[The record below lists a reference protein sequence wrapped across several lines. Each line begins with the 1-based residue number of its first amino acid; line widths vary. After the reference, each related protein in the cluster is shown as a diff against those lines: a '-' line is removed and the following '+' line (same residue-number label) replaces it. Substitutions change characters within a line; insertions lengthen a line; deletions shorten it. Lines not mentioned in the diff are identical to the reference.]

1 MSEQQAAWLAE
12 SLARLL
18 VFCLGTGLVLGT
30 IASAVRTF
38 VVPRAQNSFLTRLVF
53 IASGRLFNVYMK
65 LRGYRDW
72 RERDRVLAFFA
83 PVTLLIL
90 PLVWVVCITLGY
102 ALIYRALGVNDL
114 ETALTVSGSSLLT
127 LGTTPFISFGITIVQ
142 FSEATLGLGLV
153 ALLIAYLPTM
163 YGAFSR
169 REARVEMLAVRAGT
183 PPSAIEMLLRLQ
195 RIDGFGDLRDTW
207 QEWEVWFTELEE
219 SHTSLAPLIF
229 FRSPVPEQS
238 WVTAAGAIMDAG
250 ALLTAAVDMPPDPA
264 AQLCLRAGYTSLRRI
279 ADFFYY
285 EYDQDPLWPDVPVSI
300 TREEFDSACETLA
313 AGGLPLRPDR
323 EAAWAAFA
331 GWRVNYDDVLL
342 FLADI
347 TQAPWALWSSD
358 RGRVGRSVR
367 RIRLLRRRRRQ
378 RP

>member
-1 MSEQQAAWLAE
+1 MSEQQSLWLAE
-12 SLARLL
+12 SLARALL
-18 VFCLGTGLVLGT
+18 FCLGAGLVLGT

-38 VVPRAQNSFLTRLVF
+38 VVPRAQNSLLTRFVFLT
-53 IASGRLFNVYMK
+53 SGRLFNLYMTF
-65 LRGYRDW
+65 RRYRQW

-102 ALIYRALGVNDL
+102 ALIYRALGVGDL

-127 LGTTPFISFGITIVQ
+127 LGTTPFINFGITLVQ
-142 FSEATLGLGLV
+142 FTEATLGLGLV

-183 PPSAIEMLLRLQ
+183 PPTAIEFLLRLH
-195 RIDGFGDLRDTW
+195 RIGGLDNLHETW

-238 WVTAAGAIMDAG
+238 WVTAGGAIMDAA
-250 ALLTAAVDMPPDPA
+250 ALLTAAVDRPPDPA

-285 EYDQDPLWPDVPVSI
+285 EYDHDPLWPQVPISI

-313 AGGLPLRPDR
+313 AGGLPLRQDQ

-331 GWRVNYDDVLL
+331 GWRVNYDEVLL

-358 RGRVGRSVR
+358 RGRVGRNVR
-367 RIRLLRRRRRQ
+367 RIRFLRRRRG
-378 RP
+378 

>member
-1 MSEQQAAWLAE
+1 MSEQEAAWLAE
-12 SLARLL
+12 SLARILFL
-18 VFCLGTGLVLGT
+18 CLGAGLVLGT
-30 IASAVRTF
+30 IASALRTF
-38 VVPRAQNSFLTRLVF
+38 VVPRAQNSILTRFVF
-53 IASGRLFNVYMK
+53 LSSARVFNAYM
-65 LRGYRDW
+65 RFRRYRDW

-90 PLVWVVCITLGY
+90 PVVWVICITLGY
-102 ALIYRALGVNDL
+102 ALIYRALGVSDL
-114 ETALTVSGSSLLT
+114 ESALTVSGSSLLT
-127 LGTTPFISFGITIVQ
+127 LGTTPFINFGITVLQ
-142 FSEATLGLGLV
+142 FSEATLGLGMV

-183 PPSAIEMLLRLQ
+183 PPSAIEMLLRLN
-195 RIDGFGDLRDTW
+195 RIDGFDNLRETW
-207 QEWEVWFTELEE
+207 QDWEVWFTELEE

-229 FRSPVPEQS
+229 FRSPQPEQS
-238 WVTAAGAIMDAG
+238 WVTAAGAILDAG

-264 AQLCLRAGYTSLRRI
+264 AQLCQRAGYTALRRI

-285 EYDQDPLWPDVPVSI
+285 DYDRDPLWPGVPISI
-300 TREEFDSACETLA
+300 TREEFDGACETLA

-323 EAAWAAFA
+323 EAAWRAFA
-331 GWRVNYDDVLL
+331 GWRVNYDEVLL

-347 TQAPWALWSSD
+347 TQAPWAPWSSD

-367 RIRLLRRRRRQ
+367 RIRLRRGRRG
-378 RP
+378 

>member
-1 MSEQQAAWLAE
+1 MSEQQAALLAE
-12 SLARLL
+12 TLARALF
-18 VFCLGTGLVLGT
+18 FCLGAGLVLGT

-38 VVPRAQNSFLTRLVF
+38 VVPRAQNSFLTRFVF
-53 IASGRLFNVYMK
+53 LTSGRVFNTYMAF
-65 LRGYRDW
+65 RRYRQW

-83 PVTLLIL
+83 PVTLLVL

-102 ALIYRALGVNDL
+102 AMIYRALGVSDM

-127 LGTTPFISFGITIVQ
+127 LGTTPFITFGMTIVQ
-142 FSEATLGLGLV
+142 FTEATLGLGLV

-183 PPSAIEMLLRLQ
+183 PPTAIEFLLRLH
-195 RIDGFGDLRDTW
+195 RIDGLDNLHGTW
-207 QEWEVWFTELEE
+207 QEWEVWFTELVE

-238 WVTAAGAIMDAG
+238 WVTAGGAIMDAA

-285 EYDQDPLWPDVPVSI
+285 EYDHDPLWPQVPISI
-300 TREEFDSACETLA
+300 TREEFDSACDTLA
-313 AGGLPLRPDR
+313 AGGLPLRQDR
-323 EAAWAAFA
+323 EAAWEAFA
-331 GWRVNYDDVLL
+331 GWRVNYDEVLL

-347 TQAPWALWSSD
+347 TQAPWAPWSSD

-367 RIRLLRRRRRQ
+367 RIRLRRGRHG
-378 RP
+378 

>member
-1 MSEQQAAWLAE
+1 MSEQQAALLAE
-12 SLARLL
+12 TLARALF
-18 VFCLGTGLVLGT
+18 FCLGAGLVLGT

-38 VVPRAQNSFLTRLVF
+38 VVPRAQNSFLTRFVF
-53 IASGRLFNVYMK
+53 LTSGRVFNTYMAF
-65 LRGYRDW
+65 RRYRQW

-83 PVTLLIL
+83 PVTLLVL

-102 ALIYRALGVNDL
+102 AMIYRALGVSDM

-127 LGTTPFISFGITIVQ
+127 LGTTPFITFGMTIVQ
-142 FSEATLGLGLV
+142 FTEATLGLGLV

-183 PPSAIEMLLRLQ
+183 PPTAIEFLLRLH
-195 RIDGFGDLRDTW
+195 RIDGLDNLHGTW
-207 QEWEVWFTELEE
+207 QEWEVWFTELVE

-238 WVTAAGAIMDAG
+238 WVTAGGAIMDAA

-285 EYDQDPLWPDVPVSI
+285 EYDHDPLWPQVPISI
-300 TREEFDSACETLA
+300 TREEFDSACDTLA
-313 AGGLPLRPDR
+313 AGGLPLRQDR
-323 EAAWAAFA
+323 EAAWEAFA
-331 GWRVNYDDVLL
+331 GWRVNYDEVLL

-347 TQAPWALWSSD
+347 TQAPWAPWSSD

-367 RIRLLRRRRRQ
+367 RIRLRRGRRG
-378 RP
+378 